1 MKKVMVIGDVIEDI
15 IVIAGAQR
23 QENTDNQSQISATPG
38 GSGANFAV
46 WLASLGVS
54 TELTARVNGSD
65 LSRLATYFNSVG
77 VAPNL
82 QADSDLPTGRIVVLV
97 EGNSRTFFT
106 DRGANQNLEIQDLNL
121 SGFDVLY
128 ISGYSVI
135 SMGIEKTQRLIDIAS
150 RAGALVAVDPGST
163 SFISKFG
170 VENFLAAIAGSDI
183 LFPNQEEY
191 ELLNQGRDLSKDFS
205 EVIVTR
211 GESGAEAL
219 GVMSIPS
226 EKVSVVDPTGAGDAF
241 AAKYLA
247 MRLAGDRI
255 SDSLIAANRFAAA
268 AVTKAGGQP

>member
-15 IVIAGAQR
+15 IVIAGASR
-23 QENTDNQSQISATPG
+23 QENTDNPSEISLAPG

-54 TELTARVNGSD
+54 TELTARVNSAD
-65 LSRLATYFNSVG
+65 LTRLATYFNSVG

-82 QADSDLPTGRIVVLV
+82 QGDGTLSTGRIVVLV

-106 DRGANQNLEIQDLNL
+106 DRGANQNLEVKEL
-121 SGFDVLY
+121 SLTGFDVLY

-135 SMGIEKTQRLIDIAS
+135 SLGVEATQSLIERAS
-150 RAGALVAVDPGST
+150 SAGALVAIDPGST

-170 VENFLAAIAGSDI
+170 VENFLAAIAGADI

-191 ELLNQGRDLSKDFS
+191 ELLAQGRDLSKDFS
-205 EVIVTR
+205 EVVVTK
-211 GESGAEAL
+211 GENGCEAL
-219 GVMSIPS
+219 GVVSIPA
-226 EKVSVVDPTGAGDAF
+226 VQISVIDPTGAGDAF

-247 MRLAGDRI
+247 MRLAGDSV
-255 SDSLIAANRFAAA
+255 SDSLIAANRFAAS